1 MDTRQKE
8 IPAGSKEELTGSLRP
23 TTSYYTGRY
32 DNSTLVEPF
41 SVEISPGLFT
51 TSQDPEPE
59 YLPPLWSAHVHPE
72 GQLYFCRQGPL
83 RVVTEAYLYRAET
96 LENVCCWI
104 DHIQQILSNTQPRV
118 SGAIELFIKLEEE
131 NCAYYFVDHATRAQ
145 FWLESSST
153 DELGQ
158 PPVISISQL
167 KVVLGELYWIHIE
180 HFPMHLEPLS
190 IQTLDEIIAIFSHGL
205 CDQMTSRVSTF
216 LYTAQDCNAFITILQ
231 GCRGNMANGHT
242 TWIIG
247 MRLWSVID
255 HNKYITHYGQEHSRL
270 SRDQSILF
278 DPEQKHPWI
287 SILMGYL
294 TFKTSDIY
302 LTRLDDVFVDHIVYV
317 DQWSQFMS
325 DCLQDCRRSLFG
337 ALSGLL
343 LHLPFL
349 VLNFPSPALL
359 TASVAVF
366 GSGLTSSILLGH
378 KYEPMQGLSAT
389 DAMTYLD
396 TVHSPVFKFQAV
408 AFIFSLPKVLH
419 LWGCVLFLANCLLVV
434 AEYLGF
440 GMAMGFTALSVSLI
454 LAHCHTTSEAFHGLL
469 EKFTGMFRSKVED
482 AAVQI
487 V

>member
-8 IPAGSKEELTGSLRP
+8 IPAGSKEEVTGSLRP

-32 DNSTLVEPF
+32 DNSKLVEPF

-72 GQLYFCRQGPL
+72 GQLYFCR
-83 RVVTEAYLYRAET
+83 
-96 LENVCCWI
+96 
-104 DHIQQILSNTQPRV
+104 
-118 SGAIELFIKLEEE
+118 
-131 NCAYYFVDHATRAQ
+131 
-145 FWLESSST
+145 
-153 DELGQ
+153 
-158 PPVISISQL
+158 
-167 KVVLGELYWIHIE
+167 
-180 HFPMHLEPLS
+180 
-190 IQTLDEIIAIFSHGL
+190 
-205 CDQMTSRVSTF
+205 
-216 LYTAQDCNAFITILQ
+216 
-231 GCRGNMANGHT
+231 
-242 TWIIG
+242 
-247 MRLWSVID
+247 
-255 HNKYITHYGQEHSRL
+255 THYGQEHSRL

-278 DPEQKHPWI
+278 DPEQKHPGI

-325 DCLQDCRRSLFG
+325 DCLQDWRRSLFG

-349 VLNFPSPALL
+349 ILNFPSPALL

-396 TVHSPVFKFQAV
+396 TVHSPIFKFQAVAFIFSLPKALCMTYLDTIHSPVFKFQAV

-440 GMAMGFTALSVSLI
+440 AMAMGFTALSVSLI
-454 LAHCHTTSEAFHGLL
+454 LAHCYTTSEAFHGLL
-469 EKFTGMFRSKVED
+469 EKFTGMFSSKFED

>member
-1 MDTRQKE
+1 
-8 IPAGSKEELTGSLRP
+8 
-23 TTSYYTGRY
+23 
-32 DNSTLVEPF
+32 VEPF
-41 SVEISPGLFT
+41 TMEIPPGLFT

-72 GQLYFCRQGPL
+72 GQLYFCREGPL
-83 RVVTEAYLYRAET
+83 RVVTEAYLYRAEI

-104 DHIQQILSNTQPRV
+104 DHIQQILANTQPRV

-131 NCAYYFVDHATRAQ
+131 DCAYYFVDHATRAQ
-145 FWLESSST
+145 FWLQSSST
-153 DELGQ
+153 DELGL
-158 PPVISISQL
+158 PPVISTSQL
-167 KVVLGELYWIHIE
+167 KIVLEELYWIHVE

-216 LYTAQDCNAFITILQ
+216 LYTAQDCSAFVTILQ

-242 TWIIG
+242 TWIIA
-247 MRLWSVID
+247 RLWSVID

-287 SILMGYL
+287 STLMGYL
-294 TFKTSDIY
+294 TFKTFDIY
-302 LTRLDDVFVDHIVYV
+302 IARLDDVFVDHIVYV
-317 DQWSQFMS
+317 DQWSHFMN
-325 DCLQDCRRSLFG
+325 DCLQDWRR
-337 ALSGLL
+337 
-343 LHLPFL
+343 LHIPFL
-349 VLNFPSPALL
+349 VLNSPSPALL
-359 TASVAVF
+359 TASVTVF
-366 GSGLTSSILLGH
+366 GSGLASSILLGH

-396 TVHSPVFKFQAV
+396 TVHSPIFKFQAV
-408 AFIFSLPKVLH
+408 AFIFSLPKALH
-419 LWGCVLFLANCLLVV
+419 LWGFVLFLTNCLFLV

-440 GMAMGFTALSVSLI
+440 GIAMGLTGLSGSLI
-454 LAHCHTTSEAFHGLL
+454 LAHYYTTSETFHTLL
-469 EKFTGMFRSKVED
+469 RKFTGMFHSKVED

>member
-8 IPAGSKEELTGSLRP
+8 IPAGSKEEVTGSLRP
-23 TTSYYTGRY
+23 TTSYYTGCY
-32 DNSTLVEPF
+32 DNSTVEPF

-59 YLPPLWSAHVHPE
+59 YLPQLWSAHVHPE
-72 GQLYFCRQGPL
+72 GQLYFCREGPL

-118 SGAIELFIKLEEE
+118 SGAIELFIKLEKE

-153 DELGQ
+153 DELGI

-167 KVVLGELYWIHIE
+167 SEFLEELYWTHIE

-190 IQTLDEIIAIFSHGL
+190 IQTVDEIIAIFSHGL

-242 TWIIG
+242 TWIIA
-247 MRLWSVID
+247 RLWSVIVY
-255 HNKYITHYGQEHSRL
+255 NPLR

-325 DCLQDCRRSLFG
+325 DCLPDWRRSLFG
-337 ALSGLL
+337 VNHRSR

-359 TASVAVF
+359 TASIAVF

-378 KYEPMQGLSAT
+378 KYEPMQGLGAT

-408 AFIFSLPKVLH
+408 AFIFSLPKALH

-434 AEYLGF
+434 AEYFGF
-440 GMAMGFTALSVSLI
+440 GMAMGFTALTVSLI
-454 LAHCHTTSEAFHGLL
+454 LAHCYTTSEAFHGLL
-469 EKFTGMFRSKVED
+469 EKFTGMFRYKVED